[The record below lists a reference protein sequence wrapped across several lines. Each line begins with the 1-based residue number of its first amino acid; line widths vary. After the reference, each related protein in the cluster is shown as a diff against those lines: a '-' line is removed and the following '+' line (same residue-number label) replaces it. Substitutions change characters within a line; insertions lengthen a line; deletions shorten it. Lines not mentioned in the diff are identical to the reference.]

1 MCMAVIVTFSAL
13 HRSTDFHKFGTK
25 FFKLTTVGDDVVAD
39 AINCSLR
46 VTVVLGRDLCLSGDR
61 CLVDVKLLLR

>member
-1 MCMAVIVTFSAL
+1 M
-13 HRSTDFHKFGTK
+13 KFGTK
-25 FFKLTTVGDDVVAD
+25 FFKLTAVGDDVVAG

-61 CLVDVKLLLR
+61 CLVNVQLL